1 MGQDNAIYKLSIK
14 LSFMCCSIV
23 YDDYT
28 TGLHH
33 VTLFAWEK
41 LTNCERR
48 RRQATLAFLKMKVIV
63 ALISVSSH
71 PIGSEYLNMGRE
83 REHIVQIIPVNMTV
97 KRNIEIRDFV
107 PSQKWGVIGYS
118 VPPQPKV
125 GDMSPPPPLTNDAHD
140 HVHKTSEML

>member
-1 MGQDNAIYKLSIK
+1 M
-14 LSFMCCSIV
+14 
-23 YDDYT
+23 
-28 TGLHH
+28 
-33 VTLFAWEK
+33 
-41 LTNCERR
+41 
-48 RRQATLAFLKMKVIV
+48 

-107 PSQKWGVIGYS
+107 PSQKWGVIRYS
-118 VPPQPKV
+118 VPPLPKV
-125 GDMSPPPPLTNDAHD
+125 GGGGGDMSLLSPTNDAHD